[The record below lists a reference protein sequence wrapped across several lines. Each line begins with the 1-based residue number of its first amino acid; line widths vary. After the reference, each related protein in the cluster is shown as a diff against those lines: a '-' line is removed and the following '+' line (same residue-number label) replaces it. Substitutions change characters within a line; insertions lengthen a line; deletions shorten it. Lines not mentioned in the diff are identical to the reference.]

1 MTSSI
6 KNIFD
11 LGLLFERVQTE
22 SIFPD
27 NKTFPDCIAKDSL
40 DAINETFLKEKDTE
54 DFDLKAFVMKHF
66 DLPVNRTATYESKKN
81 HTIDQHLQTLWTI
94 LTREPE
100 HENSSLIPLPK
111 PYIVP
116 GGRFG
121 EVYYWDSYFTML
133 GLRASGRIDM
143 IESMVDNFSYL
154 IDTIG
159 HIPNGNRS
167 YYVGRSQ
174 PPFYSLMVKLLSE
187 ENGLGM
193 LVKHLPFLKK
203 EYYFW
208 MNGSEKLTAEN
219 NAQHRVVLMPGGEI
233 LNRFWDEHNTPRPE
247 SYKED
252 VELSHQS
259 TQEPSILFRHL
270 RAAAESGW
278 DFSSRWFREAD
289 SFASIHTTDI
299 IPIDLNCLLFHL
311 EDTISAAYSL
321 LDDNEEA
328 LKYQYLAQNRKNAI
342 QKYLWNETEEFYFDY
357 DFVANEAKTHLTLA
371 ATFPLY
377 FKIAEQN
384 QVQKIAEHLE
394 AKFLKSGGLLTTIAR
409 TGQQWDSPNGWAPLQ
424 WIAYKGLLNYQFDA
438 LATKIRHN
446 WLQLNKRVY
455 EKTGKMT
462 EKYNVV
468 DEGLLAGGGEYPN
481 QDGFGWTN
489 GVYLA
494 MKKNAEF

>member
-1 MTSSI
+1 MTSTI

-22 SIFPD
+22 SIFLD

-40 DAINETFLKEKDTE
+40 DAINGAFLQEKNAE
-54 DFDLKAFVMKHF
+54 GFDLKAFVMKYF
-66 DLPVNRTATYESKKN
+66 DLPVNRTAAYESDKN
-81 HTIDQHLQTLWTI
+81 HSIEQHLQTLWDI

-100 HENSSLIPLPK
+100 QENSSLIPLPK

-154 IDTIG
+154 IDKIG

-187 ENGLGM
+187 EKGLGI
-193 LVKHLPFLKK
+193 LIKHLPHLKK
-203 EYYFW
+203 EYDFW
-208 MNGSEKLTAEN
+208 MNGSEKLTPEN
-219 NAQHRVVLMPGGEI
+219 NALHRVVLMPNGAI
-233 LNRFWDEHNTPRPE
+233 LNRFWDENSTPRPE

-259 TQEPSILFRHL
+259 TQEPNVLFRHL

-278 DFSSRWFREAD
+278 DFSSRWFRETD

-299 IPIDLNCLLFHL
+299 IPIDLNCLLYHL
-311 EDTISAAYSL
+311 EYTISAAYSL
-321 LDDNEEA
+321 LDDNNEA
-328 LKYQYLAQNRKNAI
+328 SKYQFLAQNRKETI
-342 QKYLWNETEEFYFDY
+342 HHYLWNETEGFYFDY
-357 DFVANEAKTHLTLA
+357 DFVENKQKNHLTLA
-371 ATFPLY
+371 AVFPLY
-377 FKIAEQN
+377 FKISEQN
-384 QVQKIAEHLE
+384 QVQKIAEILE
-394 AKFLKSGGLLTTIAR
+394 TEFLKNGGLLTTIAR

-424 WIAYKGLLNYQFDA
+424 WMAYKGLLNYKFSD
-438 LATKIRHN
+438 LANKIRYN
-446 WLQLNKRVY
+446 WLQLNQRVY
-455 EKTGKMT
+455 EQTGKMT
-462 EKYNVV
+462 EKYNVT
-468 DEGLLAGGGEYPN
+468 DESLSASGGEYPN

-494 MKKNAEF
+494 MTH

>member
-1 MTSSI
+1 MKSNT
-6 KNIFD
+6 KNIFE
-11 LGLLFERVQTE
+11 LGLLFEKVQAE
-22 SIFPD
+22 SVFPD

-40 DAINETFLKEKDTE
+40 DIINEAFLQEKDRE
-54 DFDLKAFVMKHF
+54 SFDLKAFVMKHF
-66 DLPVNRTATYESKKN
+66 DLPVNRTAAYESDKN
-81 HTIDQHLQTLWTI
+81 HSIEQHLQALWAV

-100 HENSSLIPLPK
+100 QENSSLIPLPK

-143 IESMVDNFSYL
+143 IESMVENFSYL
-154 IDTIG
+154 IEKIG

-174 PPFYSLMVKLLSE
+174 PPFYSLMVKLLSDE
-187 ENGLGM
+187 KGLGV
-193 LVKHLPFLKK
+193 LVKHLPYLKK
-203 EYYFW
+203 EYDFW
-208 MNGSEKLTAEN
+208 MNGKEKLTAEN
-219 NAQHRVVLMPGGEI
+219 NALHRVVLMQNGAI
-233 LNRFWDEHNTPRPE
+233 LNRFWDENNTPRPE
-247 SYKED
+247 SFKED

-259 TQEPSILFRHL
+259 TQEASVLFRNL

-278 DFSSRWFREAD
+278 DFSSRWFKEPD

-299 IPIDLNCLLFHL
+299 IPIDLNCLLYHL
-311 EDTISAAYSL
+311 EDTLSATYSL

-328 LKYQYLAQNRKNAI
+328 NKYATLAQNRKNAI
-342 QKYLWNETEEFYFDY
+342 QKYMWNETEGFYFDY
-357 DFVANEAKTHLTLA
+357 DFVANQAKTHLTLA
-371 ATFPLY
+371 AAFPLY

-384 QVQKIAEHLE
+384 QVQKISEHLE

-424 WIAYKGLLNYQFDA
+424 WIAYKGLLNYKFDD
-438 LATKIRHN
+438 LANKIRQN
-446 WLQLNKRVY
+446 WLQLNRRVY
-455 EKTGKMT
+455 EQTGKMT
-462 EKYNVV
+462 EKYNVL
-468 DEGLLAGGGEYPN
+468 DESLSAGGGEYPN

-494 MKKNAEF
+494 MTHING